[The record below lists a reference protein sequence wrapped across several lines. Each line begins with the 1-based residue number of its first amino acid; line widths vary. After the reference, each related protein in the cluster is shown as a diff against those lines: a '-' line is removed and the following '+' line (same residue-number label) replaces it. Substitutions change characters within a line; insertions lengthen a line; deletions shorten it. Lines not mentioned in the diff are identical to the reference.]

1 MGRKTFESLP
11 KMHPL
16 PNRHN
21 IVITRNMDFKIAD
34 VTTCHSIEE
43 ALKISDYDDQPFI
56 IGGGEIYKEAMKY
69 TEKIELT
76 KIYQTFD
83 ADTFFPKIDMN
94 NWKLVNEEFFKKTD
108 QTSFDFS
115 YLTYVKANK

>member
-1 MGRKTFESLP
+1 
-11 KMHPL
+11 
-16 PNRHN
+16 
-21 IVITRNMDFKIAD
+21 MDFKIAD